1 MKIGILREIKT
12 TENRV
17 LLVPE
22 DVQKIVEAGHEV
34 FVENGAGSY
43 SNFEDAEYESVGA
56 QILPTSEKIF
66 DTVELI
72 GKVHAPLPIEYEL
85 LHDDHIIFSFLHL
98 ANNADLM
105 NALLKLKATFF
116 AMEMIRSANDG
127 KHPILEAMSKIAG
140 QLAIFEGAKYLERT
154 YGGKGVLF
162 GTADKNNPTRVTIIG
177 AGNAGISATKT
188 ALALGAHV
196 NLIDHDFVR
205 LESVSG
211 ITNMQNLDRFEFSR
225 GILRELLIET
235 DILIAAVQIPGQK
248 SPILVQK
255 EDVALLG
262 KGSVVIDL
270 SIDQGGCV
278 ATSRPTTP
286 ENPIFVFQDIIHF
299 CVTNL
304 PSAVP
309 NTSSSALSKAVIPY
323 IIQLAQLGC
332 EEATAL
338 NLELRNGMN
347 IYNGKI
353 VNQQLAEVH
362 NIEAYDILEL
372 FELSI

>member
-34 FVENGAGSY
+34 YVENGAGGY

-56 QILPTSEKIF
+56 TILPTSEKIF
-66 DTVELI
+66 ETVELI
-72 GKVHAPLPIEYEL
+72 GKVHSPLPIEYEL

-105 NALLKLKATFF
+105 KALLKIKATFF
-116 AMEMIRSANDG
+116 AMEMIRSAQNG
-127 KHPILEAMSKIAG
+127 KHPILEAMSRIAG
-140 QLAIFEGAKYLERT
+140 QMAVIEGAKYLERT
-154 YGGKGVLF
+154 YGGKGILL
-162 GTADKNNPTRVTIIG
+162 GRTDGERPGRVTIVG
-177 AGNAGISATKT
+177 AGNAGIAAAST
-188 ALALGAHV
+188 ALALGAQV
-196 NLIDHDFVR
+196 NLVDHDFVR
-205 LESVSG
+205 LENVNG
-211 ITNMQNLDRFEFSR
+211 IPNMQNLDRFEYSR
-225 GILRELLIET
+225 GILRELLMET
-235 DILIAAVQIPGQK
+235 DLLITAVQIPGQR
-248 SPILVQK
+248 SPKLVKK
-255 EDVALLG
+255 EDVLLLG
-262 KGSVVIDL
+262 KGSVIIDL

-278 ATSRPTTP
+278 ETSRPTTP
-286 ENPIFVFQDIIHF
+286 DNPIFIFENIIHF

-309 NTSSSALSKAVIPY
+309 NTSSSALSKAVAPY

-332 EEATAL
+332 EEATTL
-338 NLELRNGMN
+338 NQELRSGLN

-353 VNQQLAEVH
+353 VNPQLAQAH
-362 NIEAYDILEL
+362 NVESYDVLEL